1 MNLIILGSQGS
12 GKGTQAELL
21 AQKYN
26 LEHVDIGGTLRTV
39 AKMETPLGH
48 KIYEIQNISKSLV
61 PNEILKKV
69 LYYKISSL
77 NREKGVVFDG
87 VPRTLEQAKFLEELL
102 LESGRIID
110 KVVLIKISTEE
121 SLKRISRRW
130 NCREC
135 KLILIMGKD
144 IQSGGDKCPQCR
156 GEIFQREDDT
166 PEGVGKRLE
175 IFARETMPVAEYFR
189 EKGKLIE
196 VDGEKEVEEVFEN
209 ILNSVENI
217 TQ

>member
-1 MNLIILGSQGS
+1 MNLIILGPQGS
-12 GKGTQAELL
+12 GKGTQADLL

-26 LEHVDIGGTLRTV
+26 LEHIDIGGTLRAL

-69 LYYKISSL
+69 LYYKVSSL

-102 LESGRIID
+102 LESGRIVD
-110 KVVLIKISTEE
+110 KVFLIKISAAE

-130 NCREC
+130 NCRGC
-135 KLILIMGKD
+135 KSILIMGKD
-144 IQSGGDKCPQCR
+144 IQKSGDKCPKCG
-156 GEIFQREDDT
+156 GEVFQREDDT
-166 PEGVGKRLE
+166 PEGVKKRLE
-175 IFARETMPVAEYFR
+175 IFAHETMPVAEYFGK
-189 EKGKLIE
+189 KGKLVE
-196 VDGEKEVEEVFEN
+196 VDGEKEMQDVFN
-209 ILNSVENI
+209 DILKAL
-217 TQ
+217 

>member
-1 MNLIILGSQGS
+1 MNLIILGPQGS
-12 GKGTQAELL
+12 GKGTQADLL

-26 LEHVDIGGTLRTV
+26 LEHIDIGGTLRTV

-69 LYYKISSL
+69 LCYKVSSL
-77 NREKGVVFDG
+77 NREKGVIFDG

-110 KVVLIKISTEE
+110 KVFLIKIATAE
-121 SLKRISRRW
+121 SLQRISKRW

-135 KLILIMGKD
+135 KSILIMGKD
-144 IQSGGDKCPQCR
+144 VKNNNDKCPRCG

-166 PEGVGKRLE
+166 PEGVKKRLE
-175 IFARETMPVAEYFR
+175 IFAHETMPVAEYFR
-189 EKGKLIE
+189 KKGKLVE
-196 VDGEKEVEEVFEN
+196 VDGEQDVEKVFRN
-209 ILNSVENI
+209 IDTNLLDI
-217 TQ
+217 A